1 MQRVGAHHCPTVA
14 EPTRQLPCI
23 THAWQ
28 QYVGVGI
35 TSHHPFF
42 SHLFPGAKEDRGYV
56 SCHRSLPPEWP
67 SGHSAVHDGNPGITQ
82 VVHQR
87 EQMDCVHRYIGC
99 IYAHLHCKACT
110 EIPVVHG
117 QWSNVLVQLGHL
129 PSGIYQGGQVAS
141 KGQAPCLPEL
151 LVYLHLI
158 PRTGQNSCQ
167 FGPTSVAAPR
177 LGDQF
182 QQVWFITQ
190 PAVQFHCHAIQYVH
204 LHCDTSAQNGV
215 KIQNTLEI
223 APSRHRQG
231 SPQNFGHFDLYV
243 QPSAQRSAQPPRPIQ
258 WWASEAWCQETG
270 SWSDRISVTLT
281 ILHEAAWWSS
291 PAVLQGVSLSA
302 LEAEITLFTD
312 ASSHRWGHSWAP
324 ISCNGHC
331 PGSRQTSTSICWR
344 WRQCSRV

>member
-1 MQRVGAHHCPTVA
+1 MLEWESPPT
-14 EPTRQLPCI
+14 
-23 THAWQ
+23 THSETK
-28 QYVGVGI
+28 G
-35 TSHHPFF
+35 FF

-87 EQMDCVHRYIGC
+87 EQMDCVHRYIGR

-151 LVYLHLI
+151 LAYLHLI
-158 PRTGQNSCQ
+158 PVQARTHANLVLRVLQHLGWVINFSKSDLSPSQQ
-167 FGPTSVAAPR
+167 FNFIGM
-177 LGDQF
+177 QF
-182 QQVWFITQ
+182 SMCTYTVT
-190 PAVQFHCHAIQYVH
+190 P
-204 LHCDTSAQNGV
+204 LP

-243 QPSAQRSAQPPRPIQ
+243 QPSAKRSALPPRPIQ

-281 ILHEAAWWSS
+281 ILHEVAWWSS

-324 ISCNGHC
+324 ISCIGHC

>member
-1 MQRVGAHHCPTVA
+1 MLEWESPPT
-14 EPTRQLPCI
+14 
-23 THAWQ
+23 THPETK
-28 QYVGVGI
+28 G
-35 TSHHPFF
+35 FF
-42 SHLFPGAKEDRGYV
+42 SHLFSGAKEDRGSV

-67 SGHSAVHDGNPGITQ
+67 SGHSAVQDGNPGISQ

-87 EQMDCVHRYIGC
+87 EQMDCVHQYIGR
-99 IYAHLHCKACT
+99 ISAHLRGKACT

-129 PSGIYQGGQVAS
+129 PSGIYQGSHVAS

-158 PRTGQNSCQ
+158 PCTGQNSCQ
-167 FGPTSVAAPR
+167 FDPASVAAPR

-182 QQVWFITQ
+182 QQVWFVTQ
-190 PAVQFHCHAIQYVH
+190 PAVQFHRHAIQYEH

-223 APSRHRQG
+223 APLRHRQG

-243 QPSAQRSAQPPRPIQ
+243 HPSAKRSALPPRPIQ

-324 ISCNGHC
+324 ISCNGRC
-331 PGSRQTSTSICWR
+331 PGSRQTRTSICWR

>member
-1 MQRVGAHHCPTVA
+1 MLEWESPPT
-14 EPTRQLPCI
+14 
-23 THAWQ
+23 THPETK
-28 QYVGVGI
+28 G
-35 TSHHPFF
+35 FF
-42 SHLFPGAKEDRGYV
+42 SHLFPGAKEDRGSV
-56 SCHRSLPPEWP
+56 SCQRSLPPE
-67 SGHSAVHDGNPGITQ
+67 SAVQDGNPGISQ

-87 EQMDCVHRYIGC
+87 QQMDCVHHYIGR
-99 IYAHLHCKACT
+99 ISAHLRGKACT

-117 QWSNVLVQLGHL
+117 QWSNVLVQLVHL
-129 PSGIYQGGQVAS
+129 TSGIYQGSHVAS

-151 LVYLHLI
+151 LAYLHLI

-167 FGPTSVAAPR
+167 FDPASIAAPR

-182 QQVWFITQ
+182 QQVWFVTQ
-190 PAVQFHCHAIQYVH
+190 PAVQFHRHAIQYEH
-204 LHCDTSAQNGV
+204 LHCDTSAQNWV
-215 KIQNTLEI
+215 KIQNTLEF

-243 QPSAQRSAQPPRPIQ
+243 HPSAKRSALPPRPIQ

-281 ILHEAAWWSS
+281 ILHETAWWSS
-291 PAVLQGVSLSA
+291 PAVLQGFSLSA

-324 ISCNGHC
+324 ISCIGRC

-344 WRQCSRV
+344 WRV